1 MVQVKSF
8 IGAQPLCTGRIKTC
22 RYEDLFTGVSSIKV
36 LCPPAGFSSDYSRWP
51 NRKWRLIGVFPAASI
66 LRSGGPSVSLLCQ
79 RTVYSGQFTVQIL
92 LLLTRLQRG
101 GMKLTSACRLGA
113 EISPNRCDKN
123 PIPRA
128 AMGRAPRESDLG
140 AVTSDGFLSPPHP
153 LLAVKQA
160 KTRGRPECLPTF
172 LPVRRLC
179 GALKFMSH
187 VGLNAKV
194 YGSVLPS
201 CIGPRG

>member
-1 MVQVKSF
+1 MP
-8 IGAQPLCTGRIKTC
+8 ATAPPPHPLC
-22 RYEDLFTGVSSIKV
+22 
-36 LCPPAGFSSDYSRWP
+36 P
-51 NRKWRLIGVFPAASI
+51 
-66 LRSGGPSVSLLCQ
+66 
-79 RTVYSGQFTVQIL
+79 
-92 LLLTRLQRG
+92 

-123 PIPRA
+123 P
-128 AMGRAPRESDLG
+128 MGRAPRESDLG
-140 AVTSDGFLSPPHP
+140 AVTSDVFLSPPHHLP
-153 LLAVKQA
+153 AAKQA
-160 KTRGRPECLPTF
+160 KTRRRPERLPTF

-194 YGSVLPS
+194 YGSVPPS